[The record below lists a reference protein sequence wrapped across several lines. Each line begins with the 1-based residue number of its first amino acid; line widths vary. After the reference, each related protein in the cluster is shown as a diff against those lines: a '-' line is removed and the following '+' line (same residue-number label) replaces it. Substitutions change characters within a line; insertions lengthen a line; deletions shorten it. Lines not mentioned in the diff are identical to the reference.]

1 MIVILGS
8 FISNTPGKV
17 TIGKTA
23 KIKSGEGRN
32 DKDLVLD
39 LVKVKSKEKLKNP
52 FIGIGIGLG
61 GVNRNIQYNG
71 SFVVLSQ

>member
-23 KIKSGEGRN
+23 KIKSGEGSE
-32 DKDLVLD
+32 DKDLD
-39 LVKVKSKEKLKNP
+39 LVKVKSKEKLNNP
-52 FIGIGIGLG
+52 FIGVGLRTGSGI
-61 GVNRNIQYNG
+61 REG
-71 SFVVLSQ
+71 S